1 MIQQYK
7 YTDLEQEELLKS
19 IVVLVDSREKENS
32 HIIDY
37 FDKKNIPYKKKA
49 LAQGDYSFFVPT
61 NPNLSIPRDL
71 YFNNYISIERKASLE
86 ELSSNLSQQRDRFEK
101 ELSLCKAQMILLIEN
116 ANYSDIITGNYNSQY
131 NKKSFLGSLHS
142 FQFKY
147 NLPFFFMPDN
157 KYSPI
162 FIYATFQYW
171 LRDYIK

>member
-1 MIQQYK
+1 MIQQFK
-7 YTDLEQEELLKS
+7 FSDKEQEELLKS
-19 IVVLVDSREKENS
+19 IIILVDTREKINQNVT
-32 HIIDY
+32 DY

-49 LAQGDYSFFVPT
+49 LSQGDYSFYIPANT
-61 NPNLSIPRDL
+61 DLSIPRDL
-71 YFNNYISIERKASLE
+71 YFDNQIVIERKASLE
-86 ELSSNLSQQRDRFEK
+86 ELSNNLAKERDRFEK

-116 ANYSDIITGNYNSQY
+116 ASYSDVINGNYKTEY

-171 LRDYIK
+171 LRNYIK